1 MTEQKKREYI
11 RNSCLYQEELDNF
24 FELPEEEQKKLIKR
38 AEERITELEPNE
50 SKLAQEVG
58 ADTLAIAFTDEIDD
72 LDESRI
78 NDFYLQRAKWYF
90 DSKRFFEKPEAE
102 ELLKEYGVLPV
113 DKEGKYITTGDYDY
127 IGRNLIRRQFK
138 DLSYSTEEKAEKLIN
153 QLWED
158 KTQFL
163 TDERLRELSEA
174 RNGIGFKEF
183 LFCEEY
189 IKTGKVTKTCES
201 LGIGR
206 TTCYDYLKKEEVKKY
221 LEERRKEIK
230 EESDYLMKTGFND
243 CFTELHRLATKDSC
257 IQDHDKIK
265 AIDCYLRHY
274 EQSIY
279 KDNQQIS

>member
-1 MTEQKKREYI
+1 MTKEEKREYI

-24 FELPEEEQKKLIKR
+24 FELSEEEQKKYIKE
-38 AEERITELEPNE
+38 AEEKITQLEPNE
-50 SKLAQEVG
+50 YELAKEMG
-58 ADTLAIAFTDEIDD
+58 ADTLAIAFYSELDE
-72 LDESRI
+72 LNESRI
-78 NDFYLQRAKWYF
+78 NDFYMNRAKWYF
-90 DSKRFFEKPEAE
+90 DSKRFFDKPEAE

-113 DKEGKYITTGDYDY
+113 GKNGEYLTSGDYDY
-127 IGRNLIRRQFK
+127 IEGNIIERQFK
-138 DLSYSTEEKAEKLIN
+138 DLSYSTRDKAKKLIN
-153 QLWED
+153 QIWED

-163 TDERLRELSEA
+163 TDERLQELSEA

-206 TTCYDYLKKEEVKKY
+206 TTCYDYLKKDEVKKY
-221 LEERRKEIK
+221 LETRRNEIK
-230 EESDYLMKTGFND
+230 EESDYLMKQGFND
-243 CFTELHRLATKDSC
+243 CFSELHRLATKETC
-257 IQDHDKIK
+257 IQDHDRIK

-279 KDNQQIS
+279 KTTE

>member
-1 MTEQKKREYI
+1 MTNEEKREYI

-24 FELPEEEQKKLIKR
+24 FELSEEEQKKYIKE
-38 AEERITELEPNE
+38 AEEKITQLEPNE
-50 SKLAQEVG
+50 YELAKEMG
-58 ADTLAIAFTDEIDD
+58 ADTLAIAFYSELDE

-78 NDFYLQRAKWYF
+78 NDFYMNRAKWYF
-90 DSKRFFEKPEAE
+90 DSKRFFDKPEAE

-113 DKEGKYITTGDYDY
+113 GKNGEYLTSGDYDY
-127 IGRNLIRRQFK
+127 IEGNIIERQFK
-138 DLSYSTEEKAEKLIN
+138 DLSYSTRDKAKKLIN
-153 QLWED
+153 QIWED

-163 TDERLRELSEA
+163 TDERLQELSEA
-174 RNGIGFKEF
+174 RNGIEFKEF

-206 TTCYDYLKKEEVKKY
+206 TTCYDYLKKDEVKKY
-221 LEERRKEIK
+221 LETRRNEIK
-230 EESDYLMKTGFND
+230 EESDYLMKQGFND
-243 CFTELHRLATKDSC
+243 CFSELHRLATKETC
-257 IQDHDKIK
+257 IQDHDRIK

-279 KDNQQIS
+279 KTTE